1 LAHKLLL
8 VMPDIMPPRPEK
20 LAAQL
25 DRAKHLAQE
34 HGIFDWQRHNPPLG
48 KLIDQASEHLASK
61 ELV

>member
-1 LAHKLLL
+1 
-8 VMPDIMPPRPEK
+8 MPPRPEK